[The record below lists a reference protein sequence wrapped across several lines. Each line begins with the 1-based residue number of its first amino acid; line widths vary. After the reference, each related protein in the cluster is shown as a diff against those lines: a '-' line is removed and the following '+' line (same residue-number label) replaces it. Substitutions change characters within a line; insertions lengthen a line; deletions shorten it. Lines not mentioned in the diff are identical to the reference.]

1 MLDYNTY
8 DKKGTVFKVIG
19 VGGCGC
25 NAVNNMIEYGVK
37 GVEFITADTH
47 YSQVDRTN
55 TENKI
60 FLDKVT
66 SGRVTGGNPLIGEAA
81 AKESISSSLYRQ

>member
-37 GVEFITADTH
+37 GCPICC
-47 YSQVDRTN
+47 
-55 TENKI
+55 
-60 FLDKVT
+60 FL
-66 SGRVTGGNPLIGEAA
+66 
-81 AKESISSSLYRQ
+81 AKN